1 MMTEAMIWIG
11 ALLLVVGV
19 IFMLV
24 HEQRRRATMTEEEY
38 EEQARGQVSLLGST
52 GLALDQ
58 ILRPQSKTAIEYQQD
73 QKRGQVPGGD
83 HKGATLPDDERELS
97 EE

>member
-1 MMTEAMIWIG
+1 MTEAIIWIS

-19 IFMLV
+19 IFMLIRG
-24 HEQRRRATMTEEEY
+24 QRRRATMTEEEY
-38 EEQARGQVSLLGST
+38 EEQARGQPSLLGST

-73 QKRGQVPGGD
+73 QKRGQVPGGGQQD
-83 HKGATLPDDERELS
+83 TTRPDDAPEAGAEK
-97 EE
+97 